1 MVNVTVSVPE
11 EMKKKMDE
19 FGIIN
24 WSEVAR
30 NAFAEQINQL
40 DLLKTLTAKSK
51 ATEKDV
57 EAISAK
63 IKAAVLKRH
72 GAKG

>member
-1 MVNVTVSVPE
+1 MPE

-30 NAFAEQINQL
+30 EAFTEQIAKL
-40 DLLKTLTAKSK
+40 ELLKSLTAKSK
-51 ATEKDV
+51 ATDKDIK
-57 EAISAK
+57 EISNK
-63 IKAAVLKRH
+63 VKAAVLKRH
-72 GAKG
+72 RKRG